1 LTVSRSNARTL
12 RKVVPIAQCRE
23 AGGITVALSALEL
36 YEGGEGVLRY
46 LISHDPKKAFEYG
59 GPEPEVEI
67 RDGSGR
73 LYGWGLEGYGGGEG
87 ETEGTLE
94 VFDLPDSGDLEVRV
108 LRVVR
113 TGPPDGAVGEARE
126 GPWEFR
132 LSL

>member
-1 LTVSRSNARTL
+1 MSRSNACTL
-12 RKVVPIAQCRE
+12 RKVVPIAQRRE
-23 AGGITVALSALEL
+23 AGGVTVALSALEL

-46 LISHDPKKAFEYG
+46 LVSHDPAAFEDG
-59 GPEPEVEI
+59 GPHPEMEI

-73 LYGWGLEGYGGGEG
+73 SYGWGLDGYGGGPG

-94 VFDLPDSGDLEVRV
+94 ISDLPDTGDLEVRV
-108 LRVVR
+108 ARMVR
-113 TGPPDGAVGEARE
+113 TEPQDGAVVEARE

>member
-1 LTVSRSNARTL
+1 MDSGNASTL
-12 RKVVPIAQCRE
+12 RKVVPIAQRRE

-46 LISHDPKKAFEYG
+46 LISHDPETAFEHG
-59 GPEPEVEI
+59 APEPEMEI
-67 RDGSGR
+67 RDDSGR
-73 LYGWGLEGYGGGEG
+73 RYGWGLEGYSGGPG

-94 VFDLPDSGDLEVRV
+94 VFDLPDSGDLEVTV
-108 LRVVR
+108 ARVVS
-113 TGPPDGAVGEARE
+113 TEPPDGAVSEARE